1 MSGQPK
7 SHRPAQLP
15 SLWRHPDLLLATG
28 LGSGLS
34 PWAPGTCGTLVAMG
48 IYLLGL
54 QALAPWAY
62 VGVLVL
68 SFVLGVWVCG
78 RAERLVALH
87 DPGMLVV
94 DEWVGYW
101 LTLLPAVISGAAGW
115 PAALVGFALFR
126 LFDVLKPWPANV
138 ADRQLPGG
146 LGTMTDDVLAGG
158 YAALVMLFIF

>member
-1 MSGQPK
+1 MTHPAK
-7 SHRPAQLP
+7 SRRPVQLP
-15 SLWRHPDLLLATG
+15 SLWRHPDLLLAMG

-48 IYLLGL
+48 IYLAGL
-54 QALAPWAY
+54 QLLPPAIYAAFLVAAFWA
-62 VGVLVL
+62 GAWL
-68 SFVLGVWVCG
+68 CE
-78 RAERLVALH
+78 RAERLTALH

-101 LTLLPAVISGAAGW
+101 LTLLPALAQGETGW
-115 PAALVGFALFR
+115 RVALMGFVLFR
-126 LFDVLKPWPANV
+126 LFDVFKPWPANV
-138 ADRQLPGG
+138 ADQKLPGG